1 MQYTAYI
8 GSALHIIGDDT
19 EMKDYDSHEFTALV
33 EISRL
38 ANSLQNVMDMGMDDI
53 TSRQWL
59 PLMILGR
66 CETAPNL
73 NQLAERCGITRQS
86 AKQLVDKLSEKGFVT
101 VEKSGNDKRSIV
113 IVITEKGRSWGAQ
126 NLERNV
132 SFVREL
138 FDGIPKE
145 DIRTF
150 AEVQQ
155 MLIQKLVKLKEQLRS
170 EAGCE

>member
-1 MQYTAYI
+1 M
-8 GSALHIIGDDT
+8 
-19 EMKDYDSHEFTALV
+19 
-33 EISRL
+33 
-38 ANSLQNVMDMGMDDI
+38 
-53 TSRQWL
+53 
-59 PLMILGR
+59 
-66 CETAPNL
+66 
-73 NQLAERCGITRQS
+73 
-86 AKQLVDKLSEKGFVT
+86 
-101 VEKSGNDKRSIV
+101 EKSGSDKRSIV